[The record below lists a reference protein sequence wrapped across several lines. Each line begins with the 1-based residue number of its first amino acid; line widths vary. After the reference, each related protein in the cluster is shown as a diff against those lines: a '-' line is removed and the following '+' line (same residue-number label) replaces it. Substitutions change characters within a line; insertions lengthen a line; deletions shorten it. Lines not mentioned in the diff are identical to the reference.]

1 MQCHPTPGPVVAG
14 KWKQLFVYFWKE
26 RNEPAVLQR
35 RREMQL
41 KRKDDD
47 DDDDDEEEE
56 EEGGRDA
63 TDEKS
68 K

>member
-26 RNEPAVLQR
+26 RNEPGALQR
-35 RREMQL
+35 RREEMQL
-41 KRKDDD
+41 MRR
-47 DDDDDEEEE
+47 DDDDEEEE
-56 EEGGRDA
+56 EKEERDA